1 MASWKSL
8 LGVWEI
14 NMTPLEKAL
23 EELNKKLPQNKKFIA
38 EEKKAPVQDKAV
50 EQLKKIFGMK

>member
-1 MASWKSL
+1 M
-8 LGVWEI
+8 GVWEI